1 MPSPSKHVWKFTR
14 AGGLDQVRF
23 ETAEDFSDLGNLDQ
37 KLWVALS
44 CPTRGVEFD
53 ERTLALIDTDGD
65 GRVRA
70 PELIAAVAWVCQ
82 QLKDPGALA
91 EGGAALPLGAI
102 NDATESGAQLLA
114 CARRI
119 LKALGK
125 PDATE
130 ITVVDTADP
139 AKILGRSEF
148 HGDGVL
154 QPESAGGDASLQQV
168 IRDIM
173 ATTGTVKDRRGVDGV
188 DAALLARFFDE
199 LKTRD
204 TWLAQAEQTARP
216 LGEDT
221 PAAFAALQAVKN
233 KVADYFARCRLAAFD
248 GRAAAPLNRAES
260 EFAALAAQ
268 DLSTLG
274 DAVAAL
280 PLARVEAGRALPL
293 AEGVN
298 PAWAT
303 PLAAFRAGVVEPLL
317 GRGRTVLTEAE
328 WDEILGKFASY
339 AALTTAKAAVA
350 VEKLGSGRIR
360 ELLAGDTRAK
370 LEELIR
376 KDLAVAPEIAA
387 IDSVERLA
395 RYHRDLG
402 RLLNNFVAFADFY
415 SPDRWATFQAGT
427 LYLDGRSCELCVQV
441 DDPGAHAGLA
451 VLSKMYLAYCD
462 CRRPG
467 GATIKI
473 AACFTQG
480 DSDFLM
486 VGRNGI
492 FYDRKGRDWDA
503 TITKVLDNP
512 ISIRQAFWAPYK
524 KFLRMIEE
532 QVAKRAATAE
542 SASDAK
548 LAAAASATANVDK
561 GAAKPEPKKFDLAL
575 ITGIG
580 VALGSIGTMLAAIFA
595 KVVDFDW
602 WKYPLVLVGLMLLI
616 SLPSMLIA
624 WLKLRQRT
632 LGPVL
637 DANGWAING
646 RVRIN
651 IPLGTA
657 LTHQAKLPVNS
668 QRTLEDPY
676 EDKDAARRRH
686 WTIALLL
693 VLALAAAAWWW
704 RDRWWWRV
712 TGGTPPAPAAATAP
726 VNPTAP
732 KPEAAVK
739 PANP

>member
-532 QVAKRAATAE
+532 QVGLRRETGRRCLRHRQCRQGRRQARTEEVRPRA
-542 SASDAK
+542 DHR
-548 LAAAASATANVDK
+548 DRR
-561 GAAKPEPKKFDLAL
+561 GPRFDRYHACR
-575 ITGIG
+575 
-580 VALGSIGTMLAAIFA
+580 
-595 KVVDFDW
+595 D
-602 WKYPLVLVGLMLLI
+602 
-616 SLPSMLIA
+616 
-624 WLKLRQRT
+624 LRQ
-632 LGPVL
+632 
-637 DANGWAING
+637 G
-646 RVRIN
+646 RR
-651 IPLGTA
+651 L
-657 LTHQAKLPVNS
+657 
-668 QRTLEDPY
+668 
-676 EDKDAARRRH
+676 
-686 WTIALLL
+686 
-693 VLALAAAAWWW
+693 
-704 RDRWWWRV
+704 
-712 TGGTPPAPAAATAP
+712 
-726 VNPTAP
+726 
-732 KPEAAVK
+732 
-739 PANP
+739 